1 MIAESARP
9 KRSPAAVAAAGSTA
23 LEPFERLADLTTP
36 ARDDGAI
43 SSYTALGDSFTA
55 GTGCAPGECFAD
67 RLAAKLAAGTP
78 GFEYRN
84 FATEG
89 ATSEQVLH
97 QLAPAAAFGPDLAT
111 VVCGANDVLFS
122 VRPDAE
128 AYARRLALIFR
139 VFGALDRPAR
149 VLTAT
154 APERWDFLDLGPRTR
169 ARLERGIV
177 AVNEATRRV
186 AAEFGV
192 PCLEVAGHPGLAE
205 PANFVADG
213 LHPSAVGHEQA
224 AAGFIRLLDRKG
236 HR

>member
-1 MIAESARP
+1 MS
-9 KRSPAAVAAAGSTA
+9 A
-23 LEPFERLADLTTP
+23 LEPFERIADS
-36 ARDDGAI
+36 ARRARPSVEGAVG
-43 SSYTALGDSFTA
+43 SYAALGDSFTA

-67 RLAAKLAAGTP
+67 RLATRLAAGRP
-78 GFEYRN
+78 GFAYRN
-84 FATEG
+84 FAVAG
-89 ATSEQVLH
+89 ATSEQVLD

-128 AYARRLALIFR
+128 AYSRRLALIFR
-139 VFGALDRPAR
+139 VLGALDRPAR
-149 VLTAT
+149 ILTAT
-154 APERWDFLDLGPRTR
+154 APERWDFLELGPRTQ

-177 AVNEATRRV
+177 AFNEATRRV
-186 AAEFGV
+186 AAELEV

-224 AAGFIRLLDRKG
+224 AAGFIRLLGRDRKG
-236 HR
+236 PR